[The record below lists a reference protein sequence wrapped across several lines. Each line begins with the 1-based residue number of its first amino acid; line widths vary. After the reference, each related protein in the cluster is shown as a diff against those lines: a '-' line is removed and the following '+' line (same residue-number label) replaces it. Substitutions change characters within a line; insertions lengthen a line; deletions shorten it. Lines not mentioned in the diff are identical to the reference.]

1 MSIHDAHRYKELHL
15 GQLRAFCECIRQ
27 KSFTAAARAL
37 KMSQPAVWQQVRAL
51 ERHFGVSLLRQSGRE
66 WGPTEDGRILLDL
79 AGSLLG
85 SIDSL
90 KETFEQRR
98 RELPRTLFLIGHLGV
113 LVEELARPV
122 VDFCRQYPQIQV
134 AVSPSY
140 SGLGRWLEL
149 LLIGDADL
157 AFLPLNVVAAAHRR
171 LVEWEPL
178 CVRPAS
184 LVLPTSHP
192 LAGKRRI
199 TLTDLVRHPL
209 MLPRTEMP
217 WRKQF
222 DDVLE
227 RAGLLSQLQILVEV
241 DITQAACHY
250 ASMGLGAALLPFSG
264 EGLEYPR
271 IRVRPVGDLLPG
283 EEIVMAWRRGC
294 TPRSQAQLFADFV
307 RQRLASA
314 KPT

>member
-1 MSIHDAHRYKELHL
+1 MPNRDAHRYKELHL

-37 KMSQPAVWQQVRAL
+37 KISQPAVWQQVRAL

-122 VDFCRQYPQIQV
+122 VDFCRLYPQIQL

-157 AFLPLNVVAAAHRR
+157 AFLPLDALATSHRR

-184 LVLPTSHP
+184 LILPASHP
-192 LAGKRRI
+192 LADKRRMH
-199 TLTDLVRHPL
+199 LTDLVRYPL

-227 RAGLLSQLQILVEV
+227 HAGLLPRLQVLLEV
-241 DITQAACHY
+241 DITQAAY
-250 ASMGLGAALLPFSG
+250 RYVSMGLGVALLPLSA
-264 EGLEYPR
+264 EDLEYPR
-271 IRVRPVGDLLPG
+271 VRVRPVDGLVPG
-283 EEIVMAWRRGC
+283 EEMVMAWRRGC
-294 TPRSQAQLFADFV
+294 TLRSQAQLFADFV
-307 RQRLASA
+307 RQRLAS
-314 KPT
+314 PRST